1 MIKKDRFNEL
11 QKKYSRL
18 GLEGFTF
25 DFIRNSYGN
34 SQQKQIQKPR
44 YGLAILV
51 GQKIR
56 CQAILLPGLRTKI
69 KRRNGEEMTMRTL
82 INVNYK
88 GKLVADHI
96 QVNLYGETPYDDK
109 QWDIDDSD
117 YTKRIDIVGIVYE
130 YSKGDD
136 KKYSIALT
144 EKPRFQ
150 DDKLMI
156 NHVLK
161 YNEHLDDILYKKI
174 CRQGLVDCSLL
185 TKKLLIKRMRER
197 INELTMYELPYDFL
211 WNYLINQFTL
221 NSLSIYMAEQNIDL
235 YLDYLTTLQCDLLIN
250 IMTYIITLFESDI
263 TIFNLY
269 DIFKLIVIL
278 CSKAQGIETFKENY
292 NYSDEF
298 IRFCTQFDMSDTEG
312 KRGWQIVRHRIKN
325 YRLIDDDLDLSKYE
339 ELESTSGWTRA
350 ACVVYYLAEIKNNK
364 YSNNNVKDK

>member
-1 MIKKDRFNEL
+1 MIKKDRFYEL

-56 CQAILLPGLRTKI
+56 CQAVLLPGLRTKI
-69 KRRNGEEMTMRTL
+69 KKRNGKEMPMRTL

-88 GKLVADHI
+88 GKLIADHI
-96 QVNLYGETPYDDK
+96 QVNLYGENYYDDK
-109 QWDIDDSD
+109 QWDIDDID

-130 YSKGDD
+130 YRAGDD

-161 YNEHLDDILYKKI
+161 YDEHLDQILYKKI

-185 TKKLLIKRMRER
+185 TKKLLIKRMRDR
-197 INELTMYELPYDFL
+197 INELTMYELPYDF
-211 WNYLINQFTL
+211 YG
-221 NSLSIYMAEQNIDL
+221 
-235 YLDYLTTLQCDLLIN
+235 
-250 IMTYIITLFESDI
+250 II
-263 TIFNLY
+263 
-269 DIFKLIVIL
+269 
-278 CSKAQGIETFKENY
+278 
-292 NYSDEF
+292 
-298 IRFCTQFDMSDTEG
+298 
-312 KRGWQIVRHRIKN
+312 
-325 YRLIDDDLDLSKYE
+325 
-339 ELESTSGWTRA
+339 
-350 ACVVYYLAEIKNNK
+350 
-364 YSNNNVKDK
+364 

>member
-1 MIKKDRFNEL
+1 MLILSKDIMNLDEVN
-11 QKKYSRL
+11 KKYSEMGMN
-18 GLEGFTF
+18 GLTF
-25 DFIRNSYGN
+25 DMVRNSYGT

-44 YGLAILV
+44 YGLAIMV
-51 GQKIR
+51 GKEIR
-56 CQAILLPGLRTKI
+56 CQAIMLPGLRTKA
-69 KRRNGEEMTMRTL
+69 KYNGKELSMRTL
-82 INVNYK
+82 ININYK

-96 QVNLYGETPYDDK
+96 QVNLYGEEK
-109 QWDIDDSD
+109 FGKRKWEIDDSD

-130 YSKGDD
+130 YGKGDD

-156 NHVLK
+156 NPFLAYHLD
-161 YNEHLDDILYKKI
+161 LDDILYRKI
-174 CRQGLVDCSLL
+174 CRQGLVDVSLVV
-185 TKKLLIKRMRER
+185 KKLLIKRMRER
-197 INELTMYELPYDFL
+197 INELTMYELPHDFM

-250 IMTYIITLFESDI
+250 IMTYVLTLFESDI

-278 CSKAQGIETFKENY
+278 CSKAQGIEIFEENY
-292 NYSDEF
+292 NYSDDF

-312 KRGWQIVRHRIKN
+312 KRG
-325 YRLIDDDLDLSKYE
+325 
-339 ELESTSGWTRA
+339 
-350 ACVVYYLAEIKNNK
+350 
-364 YSNNNVKDK
+364 

>member
-1 MIKKDRFNEL
+1 MNNNKKSFDMGRM
-11 QKKYSRL
+11 
-18 GLEGFTF
+18 EGFTF
-25 DFIRNSYGN
+25 DAIRNSYGN

-56 CQAILLPGLRTKI
+56 CQAVLLPGLKTKV
-69 KRRNGEEMTMRTL
+69 KRHDGEYMTMRTL
-82 INVNYK
+82 ININYK

-96 QVNLYGETPYDDK
+96 HVNLYGANPYDKK
-109 QWDIDDSD
+109 QWDIVDTD
-117 YTKRIDIVGIVYE
+117 YTRRIDIVGIVYE

-156 NHVLK
+156 NHIVK
-161 YNEHLDDILYKKI
+161 YDKHLDDKLYKKI
-174 CRQGLVDCSLL
+174 CRQGLVDCSLS
-185 TKKLLIKRMRER
+185 TKKLLIKKMRDR
-197 INELTMYELPYDFL
+197 INDLTMYELPYDFM

-250 IMTYIITLFESDI
+250 IMAYIITLFESDVI
-263 TIFNLY
+263 VFKLY

-278 CSKAQGIETFKENY
+278 CSKAQGMETFEYQNEDF
-292 NYSDEF
+292 N
-298 IRFCTQFDMSDTEG
+298 RFCTQFDMSDTEG
-312 KRGWQIVRHRIKN
+312 KRGWQIVRHRVKN
-325 YRLIDDDLDLSKYE
+325 YKLIDNDLDLSKYE

-350 ACVVYYLAEIKNNK
+350 ACVVYYLTEIKNNK
-364 YSNNNVKDK
+364 YYNNNVKDR

>member
-1 MIKKDRFNEL
+1 MINNLKLNEVKKL
-11 QKKYSRL
+11 YSKS
-18 GLEGFTF
+18 GMEGFTF

-69 KRRNGEEMTMRTL
+69 KRHNGEEMTMRTL

-96 QVNLYGETPYDDK
+96 QVNLYGANTYDDK

-130 YSKGDD
+130 YSKGND

-150 DDKLMI
+150 DDKLMM

-161 YNEHLDDILYKKI
+161 YDEHLDQILYKKI

-185 TKKLLIKRMRER
+185 TKKLLIKRMRDR

-250 IMTYIITLFESDI
+250 IMTYILTLFESDVF
-263 TIFNLY
+263 IFKLY

-278 CSKAQGIETFKENY
+278 CSKAQGIETFEDY
-292 NYSDEF
+292 NDDF
-298 IRFCTQFDMSDTEG
+298 NRFCTQFDMSDTEG
-312 KRGWQIVRHRIKN
+312 NRGWQIVRHRIKN
-325 YRLIDDDLDLSKYE
+325 YKLTDNDLDLSKYE

-350 ACVVYYLAEIKNNK
+350 ACVSYYLSEIKNNK

>member
-1 MIKKDRFNEL
+1 MIQKDRFYEL

-56 CQAILLPGLRTKI
+56 CQAVLLPGLRTKI
-69 KRRNGEEMTMRTL
+69 KKRNGKEMPMRTL

-88 GKLVADHI
+88 GKLIADHI
-96 QVNLYGETPYDDK
+96 QVNLYGENYYDDK
-109 QWDIDDSD
+109 QWDIDDID

-130 YSKGDD
+130 YRAGDD

-161 YNEHLDDILYKKI
+161 YDEHLDQILYKKI

-185 TKKLLIKRMRER
+185 TKKLLIKRMRDR

-250 IMTYIITLFESDI
+250 IMAYILTLFESDI

-269 DIFKLIVIL
+269 DVFKLIVIL
-278 CSKAQGIETFKENY
+278 CSKAQYVETFEEND
-292 NYSDEF
+292 SDDF
-298 IRFCTQFDMSDTEG
+298 NRFCTQFDMSDTEG
-312 KRGWQIVRHRIKN
+312 KRGWILVRHRVKN
-325 YRLIDDDLDLSKYE
+325 YKLTDNDLDLSKYE

-350 ACVVYYLAEIKNNK
+350 ACISYYLSEIKNNK

>member
-1 MIKKDRFNEL
+1 MIKKDNFYEMN
-11 QKKYSRL
+11 KKYSRL
-18 GLEGFTF
+18 GIEGLTF
-25 DFIRNSYGN
+25 DSIINSYGN

-51 GQKIR
+51 NQKIR
-56 CQAILLPGLRTKI
+56 CQAVLLPGLRTKI
-69 KRRNGEEMTMRTL
+69 KRHNGEDMTMRTL

-96 QVNLYGETPYDDK
+96 QVNLYGANTYDDK
-109 QWDIDDSD
+109 QWDIDDTD

-161 YNEHLDDILYKKI
+161 YDEHLDPILYNKI
-174 CRQGLVDCSLL
+174 CREKFVDCSLS
-185 TKKLLIKRMRER
+185 TKKLLIKRMRDR

-250 IMTYIITLFESDI
+250 IMTYILTLFESDVF
-263 TIFNLY
+263 IFKLY

-278 CSKAQGIETFKENY
+278 CSKAQGIETFEYQNEDF
-292 NYSDEF
+292 N
-298 IRFCTQFDMSDTEG
+298 RFCTQFDMSDTEG
-312 KRGWQIVRHRIKN
+312 KRGWQIVRHRVKN
-325 YRLIDDDLDLSKYE
+325 YKLTDNDLDLSKYE
-339 ELESTSGWTRA
+339 ELKFTSGWTRA
-350 ACVVYYLAEIKNNK
+350 ACASYYLSEIKNNK

>member
-1 MIKKDRFNEL
+1 MISNR
-11 QKKYSRL
+11 KYFDMGRM
-18 GLEGFTF
+18 EGFTF
-25 DFIRNSYGN
+25 DSIRNSYGN

-56 CQAILLPGLRTKI
+56 CQAVLLPGLKTKI
-69 KRRNGEEMTMRTL
+69 KRCDGKEITMRTL
-82 INVNYK
+82 ININYK

-96 QVNLYGETPYDDK
+96 QVNLYGETPYPCDKK
-109 QWDIDDSD
+109 QWNIVDTD
-117 YTKRIDIVGIVYE
+117 YTRRIDIVGVVYE
-130 YSKGDD
+130 YNAGDD

-156 NHVLK
+156 NHIVK
-161 YNEHLDDILYKKI
+161 YDEHLNDKLYKKI

-185 TKKLLIKRMRER
+185 TKKLLIKKMRDR
-197 INELTMYELPYDFL
+197 INELTMYELPYDFM

-250 IMTYIITLFESDI
+250 IMAYIITLFESDVL
-263 TIFNLY
+263 IFKLY

-278 CSKAQGIETFKENY
+278 CSKAQGIKIFEDHDDDFN
-292 NYSDEF
+292 
-298 IRFCTQFDMSDTEG
+298 RFCTQFDMSDTEG
-312 KRGWQIVRHRIKN
+312 KRGWLIVKHRVKN
-325 YRLIDDDLDLSKYE
+325 YKLTDNDLDLSKYE
-339 ELESTSGWTRA
+339 KLELTSGWTRA
-350 ACVVYYLAEIKNNK
+350 ACVVYYLTEIKNNK
-364 YSNNNVKDK
+364 YYNNNVKDK

>member
-1 MIKKDRFNEL
+1 MNNRNSI
-11 QKKYSRL
+11 
-18 GLEGFTF
+18 GIIEGFTF
-25 DFIRNSYGN
+25 DSIRNSYGN

-56 CQAILLPGLRTKI
+56 CQAVLLPGLKTKI
-69 KRRNGEEMTMRTL
+69 KIRDGKEITMRTL
-82 INVNYK
+82 ININYK

-96 QVNLYGETPYDDK
+96 QVNLYGETPYPYDKK
-109 QWDIDDSD
+109 QWNIVDTD
-117 YTKRIDIVGIVYE
+117 YTRRIDIVGIVYE
-130 YSKGDD
+130 YNAGDD

-156 NHVLK
+156 NPIVK
-161 YNEHLDDILYKKI
+161 YDKHLDDKLYKKI

-185 TKKLLIKRMRER
+185 TKKLLIKRMRDR
-197 INELTMYELPYDFL
+197 INELTMYELPYDFM

-250 IMTYIITLFESDI
+250 IMAYIITLFESDVL
-263 TIFNLY
+263 IFKLY

-278 CSKAQGIETFKENY
+278 CSKAQCIETFEYQTEDFN
-292 NYSDEF
+292 
-298 IRFCTQFDMSDTEG
+298 RFCAQFDISDTEG
-312 KRGWQIVRHRIKN
+312 KRGWVIVKHRVKN
-325 YRLIDDDLDLSKYE
+325 YKLTDNDLDLSKYE

-350 ACVVYYLAEIKNNK
+350 ACVVYYLTEIKNNK
-364 YSNNNVKDK
+364 YHNNNVKDK

>member
-1 MIKKDRFNEL
+1 MIKKDRFYEL

-69 KRRNGEEMTMRTL
+69 KRRNGEDMTMRTL

-96 QVNLYGETPYDDK
+96 QVNLYGETIYDDK

-130 YSKGDD
+130 YSRGDD

-144 EKPRFQ
+144 
-150 DDKLMI
+150 
-156 NHVLK
+156 
-161 YNEHLDDILYKKI
+161 
-174 CRQGLVDCSLL
+174 
-185 TKKLLIKRMRER
+185 
-197 INELTMYELPYDFL
+197 
-211 WNYLINQFTL
+211 
-221 NSLSIYMAEQNIDL
+221 
-235 YLDYLTTLQCDLLIN
+235 
-250 IMTYIITLFESDI
+250 
-263 TIFNLY
+263 
-269 DIFKLIVIL
+269 
-278 CSKAQGIETFKENY
+278 
-292 NYSDEF
+292 
-298 IRFCTQFDMSDTEG
+298 
-312 KRGWQIVRHRIKN
+312 
-325 YRLIDDDLDLSKYE
+325 
-339 ELESTSGWTRA
+339 
-350 ACVVYYLAEIKNNK
+350 
-364 YSNNNVKDK
+364 